1 MIYEVT
7 LTAPEID
14 EVVTVSADSEE
25 AAIQLALNSAI
36 QRMLKEGSA
45 TAEVVEAGQP

>member
-1 MIYEVT
+1 MVYEVT

-14 EVVTVSADSEE
+14 EVVTVTADSED
-25 AAIQLALNSAI
+25 AAIQMALQSTL

-45 TAEVVEAGQP
+45 TAEVVEMP